1 MKLLTTILSLGS
13 AAGLLLSTRTTP
25 VFASQ
30 GRSGDVQITK
40 ECSQYTG
47 TPGFF
52 CTITSSNLSQIPAGT
67 KVYYDQAF
75 GVPAGML
82 DSNVVLRVGQGDW
95 AVGRCTLDGNT
106 GAGICT
112 FSDGVGPLTGFS
124 ARVVVSHTGGPN
136 YAWNGRYHFN
146 PQEDQ
151 D

>member
-1 MKLLTTILSLGS
+1 
-13 AAGLLLSTRTTP
+13 

-47 TPGFF
+47 TPGSF

-106 GAGICT
+106 DAGICT
-112 FSDGVGPLTGFS
+112 FFDGAGPLTGFS
-124 ARVVVSHTGGPN
+124 ARVVVSYIGGAN